1 MTNRSEVWKR
11 YSTLI
16 ALTLCMFMPGENA
29 YSAEKKIVMKKYPAL
44 KIGFTTQNFAKVLPV
59 SLDSAKKLIDFA
71 ADQGFPWI
79 ELRDP
84 NAVLALDECKQISGY
99 ARGKNIEI
107 IYALGVGIMDV
118 KFSEVFSRGLAN
130 AAVFDGPRVI
140 RTGLA
145 GEDFLKDEK
154 KKAWT
159 LQELAK
165 VVDVANQAAN
175 KAKSVGLTHAV
186 ENAREIV
193 KGDGV
198 VSFGTTEFFAN
209 VNSNMG
215 LQPDSANFFAVCRV
229 LTKPEDAR
237 TFLELYATK
246 IRYTHLKTSSRE
258 HKALPVLAA
267 SELDFD
273 TVFSILT
280 KNHAPYVAIEL
291 DPAGK
296 LEDCYGNM
304 KKSVE
309 YLVNNF

>member
-1 MTNRSEVWKR
+1 MNNQGTAWKR

-16 ALTLCMFMPGENA
+16 ALTLCMFMLGENA
-29 YSAEKKIVMKKYPAL
+29 YSTEKKIVLKKYPTL

-59 SLDSAKKLIDFA
+59 SPDSAKQLIDFA
-71 ADQGFPWI
+71 TDQGYSWV

-84 NAVLALDECKQISGY
+84 SAMLTFDECKQISDY
-99 ARGKNIEI
+99 ARGRNIEI
-107 IYALGVGIMDV
+107 VYALATGIMDA
-118 KFSEVFSRGLAN
+118 KFTEIFSRGLAN
-130 AAVFDGPRVI
+130 AALFQGPRFI

-145 GEDFLKDEK
+145 GEDFLKDQK
-154 KKAWT
+154 KTAWT
-159 LQELAK
+159 RQELTD
-165 VVDVANQAAN
+165 VVAAANQAAN
-175 KAKSVGLTHAV
+175 QAKTFGLTHVV

-198 VSFGTTEFFAN
+198 TSFGTTEFFAS
-209 VNSNMG
+209 VNSNVG

-229 LTKPEDAR
+229 LTKPEDAKA
-237 TFLELYATK
+237 FLELYATK
-246 IRYTHLKTSSRE
+246 IRYTHLKTSSKE

-273 TVFSILT
+273 IVFSILV
-280 KNHAPYVAIEL
+280 KNQAPYVAIEL
-291 DPAGK
+291 DPADK

-309 YLVNNF
+309 YLMNNF